1 MVLTTVSL
9 EPELYREVRHLA
21 VDENANVREIIRR
34 AVSEYMKRRRAR
46 KGAK

>member
-9 EPELYREVRHLA
+9 EPELYRELRHLA
-21 VDENANVREIIRR
+21 VDESISVRELIRR
-34 AVSEYMKRRRAR
+34 AVSEYMGRRRAR